1 MKGTETMKPFARIN
15 LSSVLS
21 SVALAKVDALR
32 RVILA
37 REGNVANVEVLP
49 MTMLPIA
56 NERKTAM
63 KKLMVA
69 TGCTA
74 MAAIVGCSDTQK
86 SAESIGIIGGDDG
99 PTATWMTT
107 QLPWNRFCNRDFL
120 DYVIPAFSITPGMTM
135 EEVATKLE
143 QTVNTH
149 VANENSPVKVDYFT
163 AIDYIPPL
171 QQQTWTNVTVRTLL
185 TDIAKADPLRPHCL
199 WDSEHRIV
207 SFLVPA
213 ELSEAEWWELIRGRG
228 ETVYAP
234 QEK

>member
-1 MKGTETMKPFARIN
+1 MKPFARIN
-15 LSSVLS
+15 LFSILS

-86 SAESIGIIGGDDG
+86 SAESIGIIGGKDG
-99 PTATWMTT
+99 PTATWMTMR
-107 QLPWNRFCNRDFL
+107 LPWSKDC
-120 DYVIPAFSITPGMTM
+120 
-135 EEVATKLE
+135 
-143 QTVNTH
+143 
-149 VANENSPVKVDYFT
+149 
-163 AIDYIPPL
+163 
-171 QQQTWTNVTVRTLL
+171 
-185 TDIAKADPLRPHCL
+185 PH
-199 WDSEHRIV
+199 
-207 SFLVPA
+207 
-213 ELSEAEWWELIRGRG
+213 
-228 ETVYAP
+228 
-234 QEK
+234 EK

>member
-1 MKGTETMKPFARIN
+1 MKPFARID

-21 SVALAKVDALR
+21 SVALAKGDALR

-74 MAAIVGCSDTQK
+74 MAAIVGCSDAQK

-135 EEVATKLE
+135 EDVVAKLE
-143 QTVNTH
+143 QTLNTH

-163 AIDYIPPL
+163 AIDCDFPL
-171 QQQTWTNVTVRTLL
+171 QQQTWAYVTVRTLL
-185 TDIAKADPLRPHCL
+185 TDIAKADRLCPHCL

-213 ELSEAEWWELIRGRG
+213 ELSEAEWRELIRGRG